1 MKGEYNMSVFEPKF
15 QNPITIRLGE
25 KSYIVADERNPQDT
39 SIEEK
44 KSIFLG
50 VHYGLVIITDE
61 GQKIK
66 YATQRRIDEVA
77 MENGY
82 LIVLEEGKSIPWKIN
97 LEGNVI
103 TRAKFDIEKDVRYVT
118 KSLNLKKKDILR
130 LNAYEPFVESQDY
143 LIEPKISNPVVI
155 FMNDD
160 LKIRH
165 PFSNIEPTIITRE
178 DEEEFE
184 IYSTRDSGHYGFKV
198 ISSRASITFPTQC
211 PIQTVLYDSC
221 QQICG
226 GYVLIHEQGKF
237 HPWKITRDMKVID
250 FAHFNDFRGPDI
262 RYLKDNFDIDRK
274 DIEKV
279 NAYGLKYKTKRI

>member
-1 MKGEYNMSVFEPKF
+1 MLMSP
-15 QNPITIRLGE
+15 L
-25 KSYIVADERNPQDT
+25 
-39 SIEEK
+39 
-44 KSIFLG
+44 
-50 VHYGLVIITDE
+50 
-61 GQKIK
+61 
-66 YATQRRIDEVA
+66 
-77 MENGY
+77 
-82 LIVLEEGKSIPWKIN
+82 
-97 LEGNVI
+97 
-103 TRAKFDIEKDVRYVT
+103 
-118 KSLNLKKKDILR
+118 LK
-130 LNAYEPFVESQDY
+130 V
-143 LIEPKISNPVVI
+143 
-155 FMNDD
+155 
-160 LKIRH
+160 KIRH

-184 IYSTRDSGHYGFKV
+184 IYSTRDSGLYGFKV
-198 ISSRASITFPTQC
+198 ISSRASITFPTQW

-221 QQICG
+221 QQIRG

>member
-1 MKGEYNMSVFEPKF
+1 MSVFEPKF

-184 IYSTRDSGHYGFKV
+184 IYSTRDSGLYGFKV

-221 QQICG
+221 QQIRG

>member
-184 IYSTRDSGHYGFKV
+184 IYSTRDSGLYGFKV

-221 QQICG
+221 QQIRG